1 MQNITDQFYASE
13 TEISERIKLLA
24 DIARSLQTA
33 GVIPNSVI
41 LRENRIT
48 PMVRGY
54 YLLNKA
60 YKDWRIH
67 ADHNTE
73 KPKIGALM
81 AVTIN
86 RFQPFLPSNPANVQ
100 TTAEARCNEIYA
112 LTYALSIIEK
122 PLQPN
127 TPEKLDFWH
136 RLLEIITG
144 SSVVTLEPY
153 FQDMKFQTTRPLHQ
167 YTLAIQPQDKLSI
180 NSLISIFELISE
192 KGQELLK

>member
-1 MQNITDQFYASE
+1 LDKFYASE
-13 TEISERIKLLA
+13 KEISDRITLLT

-33 GVIPNSVI
+33 GIIPKTVL
-41 LRENRIT
+41 LREARIA

-67 ADHNTE
+67 DDHYTE
-73 KPKIGALM
+73 KPKIGALT
-81 AVTIN
+81 AVVIN
-86 RFQPFLPSNPANVQ
+86 RFQPFLPLTPADVQ

-122 PLQPN
+122 SLLPD

-153 FQDMKFQTTRPLHQ
+153 FQDVRFQITRSLGQ

-180 NSLISIFELISE
+180 NSLISIFELISV
-192 KGQELLK
+192 KGQGLLN